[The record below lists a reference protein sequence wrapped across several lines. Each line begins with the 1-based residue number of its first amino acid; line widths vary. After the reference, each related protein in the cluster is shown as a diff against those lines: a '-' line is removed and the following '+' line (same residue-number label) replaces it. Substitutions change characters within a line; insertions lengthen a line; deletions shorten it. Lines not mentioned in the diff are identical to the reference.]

1 MDAPDIRLVPLPQ
14 LTRGPRW
21 RVEAARSYAA
31 DQLLWITRG
40 QGKIL
45 LAGRMAGFGA
55 QNAIFIP
62 ADTMHA
68 FELGPPIYGLAVFL
82 GPGHGVSLPEL
93 PVRMRVRDSR
103 RQSELSAALDA
114 LQHEIDGDAPGRSRA
129 LAAQITLLGVW
140 LERRRP
146 EELAGGARESRA
158 QLLARRF
165 AALVEDR
172 FTSEWSVADYAAA
185 LNVTPT
191 HLTRV
196 CRETAGRTASELL
209 TARKMAEARRLLADT
224 RLPVKEI
231 AAGLGFGSAAYFTRC
246 FQARTGAAPTE
257 FRRGD

>member
-1 MDAPDIRLVPLPQ
+1 MDAPDIRLIPLTQ

-31 DQLLWITRG
+31 DQLLWVTRA
-40 QGKIL
+40 QGRIF

-55 QNAIFIP
+55 QSAIFIP

-68 FELGPPIYGLAVFL
+68 FELGPTLYGVAAFL
-82 GPGHGVSLPEL
+82 GPGHGVSLPDRPL
-93 PVRMRVRDSR
+93 QLRVRDSR
-103 RQSELSAALDA
+103 RQSELSAILDA
-114 LQHEIDGDAPGRSRA
+114 LQREIEDEEPGRDRA
-129 LAAQITLLGVW
+129 LAAQAALLGVW

-146 EELAGGARESRA
+146 EEFAGSARESRS
-158 QLLARRF
+158 QMLARRF
-165 AALVEDR
+165 AALVEER
-172 FTSEWSVADYAAA
+172 FTSDWSVADYAAA

-196 CRETAGRTASELL
+196 CREAAGRTASELL
-209 TARKMAEARRLLADT
+209 TARKIAEARRLLADT

-257 FRRGD
+257 FRHGG